1 MSVLTLSYFSPIIWF
16 FYGWVAVCEFL
27 FLPCRGL
34 AASSGLGSLPQCA
47 AIVWPCGSPLPIAK
61 LFRRAPSPFSF
72 FLVPARLRAL
82 VSLISIVF
90 ISHRIFSSC
99 SRLSPGTRHLFC
111 IVHVFNRFCVFIL
124 SVALLP
130 RVLVPPILAFL
141 PLELFDLIALA
152 CFFPSTKQTHELIA
166 DCANTLLFLSRAVWR
181 FASLH
186 MPIMST
192 GMSAFWAHHPSDAY
206 HKWTNV
212 ASYWIH
218 ISCSS
223 FSHVY
228 SV

>member
-1 MSVLTLSYFSPIIWF
+1 MCQCWLCRIFSQSF
-16 FYGWVAVCEFL
+16 GSFTGESLYVCEFL

-47 AIVWPCGSPLPIAK
+47 AIVWLCGSPLPIAK

-111 IVHVFNRFCVFIL
+111 IVHVFTRFCVFIL

-130 RVLVPPILAFL
+130 RVFSTSHPCFPPIRAIRSYSFG
-141 PLELFDLIALA
+141 
-152 CFFPSTKQTHELIA
+152 
-166 DCANTLLFLSRAVWR
+166 LLFSLNQTNSRTHSWLCEYTSLPEQGSMKICKPTHAYNVDWYVCVLGPPSIWRLS
-181 FASLH
+181 
-186 MPIMST
+186 
-192 GMSAFWAHHPSDAY
+192 
-206 HKWTNV
+206 
-212 ASYWIH
+212 
-218 ISCSS
+218 
-223 FSHVY
+223 
-228 SV
+228 

>member
-1 MSVLTLSYFSPIIWF
+1 M
-16 FYGWVAVCEFL
+16 CEFL

-47 AIVWPCGSPLPIAK
+47 AIVWLCGSPLPIAK

-111 IVHVFNRFCVFIL
+111 IVHVFTRFCIFIL

-130 RVLVPPILAFL
+130 RVFSTSHPCFPPIRAIRSYSFGLL
-141 PLELFDLIALA
+141 VSLN
-152 CFFPSTKQTHELIA
+152 QT
-166 DCANTLLFLSRAVWR
+166 NSRTLS
-181 FASLH
+181 
-186 MPIMST
+186 
-192 GMSAFWAHHPSDAY
+192 
-206 HKWTNV
+206 
-212 ASYWIH
+212 
-218 ISCSS
+218 
-223 FSHVY
+223 
-228 SV
+228 

>member
-1 MSVLTLSYFSPIIWF
+1 MFRTFPPFTLVCFLVPCSIHLIIFFSLFSVSFECVSADFVVF
-16 FYGWVAVCEFL
+16 FPQSFGSFTGESLYVCEFL

-47 AIVWPCGSPLPIAK
+47 AIVWLCGSPLPIAK

-166 DCANTLLFLSRAVWR
+166 DCANTLLFLSRAV
-181 FASLH
+181 
-186 MPIMST
+186 
-192 GMSAFWAHHPSDAY
+192 
-206 HKWTNV
+206 
-212 ASYWIH
+212 
-218 ISCSS
+218 
-223 FSHVY
+223 
-228 SV
+228 